1 MKKITGLLLFLF
13 LITEFI
19 HAQTNLIKNNPS
31 EHFDFIKANNVYVS
45 NITFKHKLIPPYGER
60 GKAYYQEKLRK
71 AKSMRIAGIVMSC
84 LGGGAIA
91 GTISGSIALARNRNQ
106 YNSNIGYYNYNNNI
120 VKIYALAFGGAVLS
134 GGLIG
139 AGIPLAVVGS
149 SRVKKY
155 KNTIATE
162 F

>member
-1 MKKITGLLLFLF
+1 MKKTTCFLLLAILF
-13 LITEFI
+13 SGFI
-19 HAQTNLIKNNPS
+19 HAQTNVLKNNQTN
-31 EHFDFIKANNVYVS
+31 HFDFFKANKVYVS
-45 NITFKHKLIPPYGER
+45 NFTFKTTIKPPYGER

-84 LGGGAIA
+84 LGCGAIA

-155 KNTIATE
+155 KKTIATE